1 MNPASINLELHCHTV
16 FSKDGLMTFEA
27 LIETAKAIGLDALA
41 ITDHDT
47 IQGAKEFQQRVQRQ
61 SLPVQ
66 IIVGEE
72 KTLSDGS
79 HLIGLFLEKH
89 IESGELSSAIAEIQ
103 AQGGFCLVPHPFR
116 KSDGLL
122 RTGLEGLPL
131 FEGGTAGFELFSA
144 KCSYAENR
152 RARELLSTSLSPF
165 GGSDAHYDC
174 DLGESLNVITWQG
187 DLKTSLL
194 RMFQRKAPFQI
205 LGKPQTEGAAERAYA
220 PLYYRCKKFVRMP
233 RPLVPLAKQC
243 YRWYRN
249 KKYGIGRKPLVEVYA
264 HP

>member
-122 RTGLEGLPL
+122 PISR
-131 FEGGTAGFELFSA
+131 
-144 KCSYAENR
+144 
-152 RARELLSTSLSPF
+152 
-165 GGSDAHYDC
+165 
-174 DLGESLNVITWQG
+174 I
-187 DLKTSLL
+187 
-194 RMFQRKAPFQI
+194 AP
-205 LGKPQTEGAAERAYA
+205 
-220 PLYYRCKKFVRMP
+220 
-233 RPLVPLAKQC
+233 
-243 YRWYRN
+243 N
-249 KKYGIGRKPLVEVYA
+249 S
-264 HP
+264 